1 MGDTAAA
8 PQSPLPFSALLVAN
22 GISWTGNVLA
32 RLAIPWFVLETTG
45 SASRAGLTT
54 FFQTVPFIIAAFL
67 GGTFIDWVGPKSAS
81 VAADV
86 ASGATLAM
94 IPFLHALGSLEFW
107 HLLVLVFLGGLLD
120 TPGSTARQ
128 ALIPDIAHVAGLG
141 LERANS
147 MYSFVEGAAL
157 LLGAPLAGVL
167 IGTLGAVN
175 VLWLDAVSFGASALI
190 YALLI
195 PSRPA
200 TVAERSRFL
209 SDVVQGLRFIRHEP
223 LILAFLITSV
233 IGNFLSSPLFA
244 VVLPVYVRQVYGDAL
259 NLGLMAA
266 AIGLGG
272 LAGVSLYGA
281 IGYRLRRR
289 ALYVAGWVGFAI
301 GAAVLVT
308 LPPLP
313 VILGALSTAGFLS
326 APINPIVNTVRQ
338 ERTPMQMRGRVFGT
352 VQACNMIAA
361 PIGLLVGGFVTER
374 FGVRTGLI
382 AIMAGYVV
390 IVVVSLA
397 NTAIRAMDTPV
408 EPADKSGPRPA

>member
-1 MGDTAAA
+1 MDDTAA
-8 PQSPLPFSALLVAN
+8 PRSTRPFAALLVAN
-22 GISWTGNVLA
+22 GISWAGNVLA

-45 SASRAGLTT
+45 SAARAGLTS

-86 ASGATLAM
+86 ASGATLAS
-94 IPFLHALGSLEFW
+94 IPFLYAIGALEFW

-128 ALIPDIAHVAGLG
+128 ALLPDVAHLAGVG

-167 IGTLGAVN
+167 IGTLGATN
-175 VLWLDAVSFGASALI
+175 LLWLDAASFGASALI

-195 PSRPA
+195 PSRLA
-200 TVAERSRFL
+200 TVAEGRRFL
-209 SDVVQGLRFIRHEP
+209 RDIAQGLRFIRHQP

-233 IGNFLSSPLFA
+233 IGNFLSAPLFA
-244 VVLPVYVRQVYGDAL
+244 VVLPVHVRQAYGDAR
-259 NLGLMAA
+259 NLGLMIAA
-266 AIGLGG
+266 FGLGG

-289 ALYVAGWVGFAI
+289 ALYVTGWVGFAL
-301 GAAVLVT
+301 GVAVLVT

-313 VILGALSTAGFLS
+313 VILGALSVAGFLS

-338 ERTPMQMRGRVFGT
+338 ERTPTQMRGRVFGT

-361 PIGLLVGGFVTER
+361 PIGLLVGGVVTER

-382 AIMAGYVV
+382 AIMAGYVI
-390 IVVVSLA
+390 IVVVSVA
-397 NTAIRAMDTPV
+397 NTAIRAMDGLRA
-408 EPADKSGPRPA
+408 PADTNGPRPA